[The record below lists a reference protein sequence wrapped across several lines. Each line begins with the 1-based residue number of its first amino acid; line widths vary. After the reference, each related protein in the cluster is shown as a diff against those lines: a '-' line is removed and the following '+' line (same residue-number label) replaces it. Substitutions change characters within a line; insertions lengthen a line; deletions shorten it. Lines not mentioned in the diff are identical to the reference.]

1 MSRGRGPGADRPTGR
16 QRGRAAGE
24 ASRIAAPGAW
34 ARSIVAVV
42 AALVALLAPRAS
54 AAADDGVL
62 VVGMTGK
69 YPPFNYFDEQG
80 ELAGFDVDFARALC
94 AEIGRRCELRTLQ
107 WDGLIGALLA
117 GRIDAVVGSMAIT
130 EERSR
135 AVRFSAPYYESGAR
149 LFVRPGAG
157 DPRRPGFAIGVT
169 LGTTYEAAAARA
181 FPRAEIRTLKGDTDV
196 VQDLVAG
203 RLDGMITDD
212 HVGAYLLRER
222 GGVVERHGERL
233 LEERIGIPVR
243 PGDEALLAEIDR
255 GIAALRAS
263 GKQAELL
270 AKHVDGRTV
279 EGAPAEATQGLAWR
293 SAPRLLGAAARTV
306 ALCLVG
312 LGAGALLSLLLA
324 GALVARPLVARPVA
338 AWVDFVRSTP
348 FLVQLFAL
356 YFGPPALGL
365 RIDAW
370 TCGALAIALHS
381 SAYLAVILET
391 AYRSV
396 PDGQRLAARSLGLGP
411 GETLRWVLVP
421 QMLPVCTP
429 PALSTVVAM
438 IKDSAVVSSIGVL
451 ELTLQTQQLVAATY
465 RPLELYAMAAGLYFV
480 MTWPLL
486 WAGRRLEARWR
497 EAGLLHG

>member
-1 MSRGRGPGADRPTGR
+1 MTFPPSARRRGTAT
-16 QRGRAAGE
+16 
-24 ASRIAAPGAW
+24 
-34 ARSIVAVV
+34 
-42 AALVALLAPRAS
+42 LVALLVALTAFLCASTSRAQE
-54 AAADDGVL
+54 DEDVL
-62 VVGMTGK
+62 IVGLTGK

-94 AEIGRRCELRTLQ
+94 AEIGRRCELRPLQ

-117 GRIDAVVGSMAIT
+117 GRIDAVIGSMAIT

-157 DPRRPGFAIGVT
+157 DPQRPGFAIGVT

-181 FPRAEIRTLKGDTDV
+181 FPRAEVRTLKGDTDV

-212 HVGAYLLRER
+212 HVGAYMLRER
-222 GGVVERHGERL
+222 GGIVERRGERL

-243 PGDEALLAEIDR
+243 PGREALLADIDR
-255 GIAALRAS
+255 GIATLRAS
-263 GKQAELL
+263 GRQAELL
-270 AKHVDGRTV
+270 AKHVDGRA
-279 EGAPAEATQGLAWR
+279 GPARDERGLAAR
-293 SAPRLLGAAARTV
+293 AAPHLLAAAAKTIV
-306 ALCLVG
+306 LCLVG
-312 LGAGALLSLLLA
+312 LGLGGAVALLLA
-324 GALVARPLVARPVA
+324 GALVARPLLARPVA
-338 AWVDFVRSTP
+338 AWVDFIRSTP

-370 TCGALAIALHS
+370 TCGALAIAIHS
-381 SAYLAVILET
+381 SAYLAEILKA
-391 AYRSV
+391 AYRAV

-411 GETLRWVLVP
+411 GETLRWVVFP
-421 QMLPVCTP
+421 QMLPICTA

-438 IKDSAVVSSIGVL
+438 IKDSAVVSAIGVM
-451 ELTLQTQQLVAATY
+451 ELTLQTQQLVASTY
-465 RPLELYAMAAGLYFV
+465 RPLELYGLAAGLYFV

-497 EAGLLHG
+497 AAGLLHG

>member
-1 MSRGRGPGADRPTGR
+1 MSG
-16 QRGRAAGE
+16 GRAVRAVG
-24 ASRIAAPGAW
+24 ALQRRARVLLVALAAL
-34 ARSIVAVV
+34 
-42 AALVALLAPRAS
+42 AALVAFRPGV
-54 AAADDGVL
+54 AAAAPGDVL

-69 YPPFNYFDEQG
+69 YPPFNHFDDRG
-80 ELAGFDVDFARALC
+80 ELTGFDVDFARALC

-107 WDGLIGALLA
+107 WDGLVPALLA
-117 GRIDAVVGSMAIT
+117 GQIDAVVGSMAIT

-135 AVRFSAPYYESGAR
+135 AVLFTAPYYESGAR

-157 DPRRPGFAIGVT
+157 DPQRPGFAIGVT

-181 FPRAEIRTLKGDTDV
+181 FPRAVVRTLKGDTDV

-212 HVGAYLLRER
+212 HVGAYMLRER
-222 GGVVERHGERL
+222 GGVVERHGDRL

-243 PGDEALLAEIDR
+243 PGDEALRAELDR

-263 GKQAELL
+263 GAQAELL
-270 AKHVDGRTV
+270 ARHVDG
-279 EGAPAEATQGLAWR
+279 GAPGGGR
-293 SAPRLLGAAARTV
+293 SADGGAAAEGPGLVARAMPRLLDAALRTV
-306 ALCLVG
+306 VLCVVG
-312 LGAGALLSLLLA
+312 LGLGFAMALLLA
-324 GALVARPLVARPVA
+324 TALVARPLVSRPVA
-338 AWVDFVRSTP
+338 GWVDFIRATP

-356 YFGPPALGL
+356 YFGPPALGI
-365 RIDAW
+365 RVDAW

-381 SAYLAVILET
+381 SAYLAEILKT

-396 PDGQRLAARSLGLGP
+396 PDGQRLAARSLGLGT
-411 GETLRWVLVP
+411 GETLRWVVLP
-421 QMLPVCTP
+421 QMLPVCTA
-429 PALSTVVAM
+429 PALNTVVAM

-451 ELTLQTQQLVAATY
+451 ELTLQTQQLVASSY
-465 RPLELYAMAAGLYFV
+465 RPLELYGLAAGLYFV
-480 MTWPLL
+480 LTWPLL